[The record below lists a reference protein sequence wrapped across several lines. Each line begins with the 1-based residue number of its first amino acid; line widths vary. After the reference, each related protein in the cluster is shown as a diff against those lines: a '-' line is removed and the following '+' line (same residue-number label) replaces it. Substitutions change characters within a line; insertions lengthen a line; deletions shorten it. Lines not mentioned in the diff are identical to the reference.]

1 MKLSVNT
8 VDVFP
13 HTMEASMAHGGCRSS
28 KVVTDASQAAVSRNN
43 SGLFQS
49 GHRSDA
55 SKWMKLKGGHIL
67 WLCVSRQW
75 VCVSLQWLITASIDG
90 VSCVIDNL
98 LPIPNAG
105 PGYLYLYEDQS
116 HCMYNAM

>member
-13 HTMEASMAHGGCRSS
+13 HTMEASMAHGGGRSS
-28 KVVTDASQAAVSRNN
+28 KVATDTSQAGVTSKN
-43 SGLFQS
+43 SGAFQS
-49 GHRSDA
+49 GHQHDA
-55 SKWMKLKGGHIL
+55 SKWMKFKGGHIL

-75 VCVSLQWLITASIDG
+75 VITARIDG
-90 VSCVIDNL
+90 VSCTIYNL

-105 PGYLYLYEDQS
+105 AGDLYLYEDQS
-116 HCMYNAM
+116 HCMCNAM